1 MSPAAWLVS
10 ALVHLYQWTLGPVL
24 GGNCRFYP
32 SCSNYALEAL
42 RRHGA
47 IRGSALAGWRVL
59 RCNPWNEGGYD
70 PVPDH
75 QCRERGCVR
84 RGETGT

>member
-10 ALVHLYQWTLGPVL
+10 APVHLYQWTLGPVL

-42 RRHGA
+42 RHHGA
-47 IRGSALAGWRVL
+47 VRGMALAGWRVL

-70 PVPDH
+70 PVPDC
-75 QCRERGCVR
+75 QCREPGCVR